1 MKKILSILAAA
12 VLIVGCCACSTQ
24 SSGEY
29 PVKIAGYTFNEK
41 PDSVVCLDDSIADIL
56 IACGYADRITARSDE
71 CTQPEIESIP
81 SVGSKDDPD
90 CQKIFDVDPDVVFA
104 DKDIDKKLK
113 DKIEKGGTS
122 VLTMMPAETTDE
134 LVTLYENI
142 GALCSGNKTG
152 RESGKDK
159 ANSIIMTMGDL
170 QRIVPRSD
178 VELTV
183 CYLYDLEGNA
193 ASEDSLAGKLISYTN
208 ATNVCG
214 VSSSAQDNLGKI
226 KLSNPDYIFC
236 ASGLKNK
243 LAEDNNFKD
252 LKAVK
257 KGNVYEIEALMMSRQ
272 GNSITEVISFMIENM
287 YPEVTSSNNKDSSA
301 KESSAEDSNTQSG
314 SSETSAN
321 EASENSNTQ
330 ENSKES
336 KTEES
341 KSEESKPEISAD
353 DSLEIT
359 DEMSYAN
366 GDSDSNIKLIQERL
380 KALGYF
386 DEETTDFFGNY
397 TEQSF
402 RSFEAANQLE
412 EDGTA
417 SADDLRL
424 LFSADVKPAVQEDF
438 QINEE

>member
-1 MKKILSILAAA
+1 
-12 VLIVGCCACSTQ
+12 
-24 SSGEY
+24 
-29 PVKIAGYTFNEK
+29 
-41 PDSVVCLDDSIADIL
+41 
-56 IACGYADRITARSDE
+56 
-71 CTQPEIESIP
+71 
-81 SVGSKDDPD
+81 
-90 CQKIFDVDPDVVFA
+90 
-104 DKDIDKKLK
+104 
-113 DKIEKGGTS
+113 
-122 VLTMMPAETTDE
+122 
-134 LVTLYENI
+134 
-142 GALCSGNKTG
+142 
-152 RESGKDK
+152 
-159 ANSIIMTMGDL
+159 
-170 QRIVPRSD
+170 
-178 VELTV
+178 
-183 CYLYDLEGNA
+183 
-193 ASEDSLAGKLISYTN
+193 
-208 ATNVCG
+208 
-214 VSSSAQDNLGKI
+214 
-226 KLSNPDYIFC
+226 
-236 ASGLKNK
+236 
-243 LAEDNNFKD
+243 
-252 LKAVK
+252 
-257 KGNVYEIEALMMSRQ
+257 
-272 GNSITEVISFMIENM
+272 MIENM
-287 YPEVTSSNNKDSSA
+287 DPEVTSSNNKDSSA
-301 KESSAEDSNTQSG
+301 KESAAEDSNTQSG